1 MGDMWR
7 KKNLAEKILLIGIAV
22 DLIGFF
28 VIPSAE
34 LSASAELLSR
44 LASAFGVDE
53 MPKQLTRF
61 AYLRIAMKESAALAL
76 ITFGI
81 FPVLDVLCL
90 WLAAKNGGRKRYIA
104 MLLIYLLV
112 VAPWSRVTVQ
122 MALDTTGY
130 EMCAGSMGLVF
141 LPLLLAA
148 LSLLCFLLYG
158 KLHVRTAD
166 GAKGIHM
173 DQVKKGAADAL
184 ESIKNQ
190 DWEGRAETAKAVAS
204 YAGKRAAGLA
214 QKLAE
219 GGKEIVRQAK
229 EEQAGEKPAA
239 GSQRAEKPAAVAQP
253 EDRPVKLQQHTGG
266 QAIRPVQRQ
275 ESPRQETAS
284 PVQRQEA
291 SRQTAARPPQTGTIT
306 GRKGMY
312 AGAQIPLPNG
322 ERIVIGR
329 DASRSSIVLADKTV
343 SGAHCIVCYD
353 AGSGKYQVTDCSE
366 NGTALENGMRLPK
379 NRTVMLE
386 PGQVLVIGPEQF
398 RLG

>member
-90 WLAAKNGGRKRYIA
+90 WLAAKKGGRKRYIA

-158 KLHVRTAD
+158 KLHVRAAD

-190 DWEGRAETAKAVAS
+190 DWEGRAETAKAV
-204 YAGKRAAGLA
+204 
-214 QKLAE
+214 
-219 GGKEIVRQAK
+219 
-229 EEQAGEKPAA
+229 
-239 GSQRAEKPAAVAQP
+239 
-253 EDRPVKLQQHTGG
+253 
-266 QAIRPVQRQ
+266 
-275 ESPRQETAS
+275 
-284 PVQRQEA
+284 
-291 SRQTAARPPQTGTIT
+291 
-306 GRKGMY
+306 
-312 AGAQIPLPNG
+312 
-322 ERIVIGR
+322 
-329 DASRSSIVLADKTV
+329 V
-343 SGAHCIVCYD
+343 S
-353 AGSGKYQVTDCSE
+353 
-366 NGTALENGMRLPK
+366 
-379 NRTVMLE
+379 
-386 PGQVLVIGPEQF
+386 
-398 RLG
+398 

>member
-7 KKNLAEKILLIGIAV
+7 KKNLAEKILLIGIV
-22 DLIGFF
+22 VHFLGFF
-28 VIPSAE
+28 IIPSAE

-61 AYLRIAMKESAALAL
+61 AYLRIAMKESAILAL

-81 FPVLDVLCL
+81 FPVLDGLCL
-90 WLAAKNGGRKRYIA
+90 WLAAKNGGRKRYIVT
-104 MLLIYLLV
+104 LLIYLLV

-158 KLHVRTAD
+158 KLHVRAAD

-229 EEQAGEKPAA
+229 EEQAGGQPDDAPQKEAKQAA
-239 GSQRAEKPAAVAQP
+239 
-253 EDRPVKLQQHTGG
+253 
-266 QAIRPVQRQ
+266 RPVQRQ
-275 ESPRQETAS
+275 EP
-284 PVQRQEA
+284 
-291 SRQTAARPPQTGTIT
+291 SRQAARPPQTGTLT

-343 SGAHCIVCYD
+343 SGAHCIVFYD

-386 PGQVLVIGPEQF
+386 AGQVLVIGPEQF

>member
-7 KKNLAEKILLIGIAV
+7 KKNLAEKILLIGIV
-22 DLIGFF
+22 VHFLGFF
-28 VIPSAE
+28 IIPSAE

-61 AYLRIAMKESAALAL
+61 AYLRIAMKESAILAL

-81 FPVLDVLCL
+81 FPVLDALCL
-90 WLAAKNGGRKRYIA
+90 WLAAKNGGRKRYIVT
-104 MLLIYLLV
+104 LLIYLLA

-158 KLHVRTAD
+158 KLRARTAE

-229 EEQAGEKPAA
+229 EEQAGGQPDAAPQKEAKQAARPA
-239 GSQRAEKPAAVAQP
+239 QRQEPSRQEAA
-253 EDRPVKLQQHTGG
+253 
-266 QAIRPVQRQ
+266 RPVQKQ
-275 ESPRQETAS
+275 EP
-284 PVQRQEA
+284 
-291 SRQTAARPPQTGTIT
+291 SRQAARPPQTGMLT

-386 PGQVLVIGPEQF
+386 AGQVLVIGSEQF

>member
-1 MGDMWR
+1 MGDIWR
-7 KKNLAEKILLIGIAV
+7 KKNLAEKILLIGIV
-22 DLIGFF
+22 VHFLGFF
-28 VIPSAE
+28 IIPSAE

-61 AYLRIAMKESAALAL
+61 AYLRIAMKESAILAL

-81 FPVLDVLCL
+81 FPVLDALCL
-90 WLAAKNGGRKRYIA
+90 WLAAKNGGRKRYIVT
-104 MLLIYLLV
+104 LLIYLLA

-158 KLHVRTAD
+158 KLRVRTAE

-229 EEQAGEKPAA
+229 EEQAGGQPDAAPQKEAKQAARPA
-239 GSQRAEKPAAVAQP
+239 QRQEPSRQEAA
-253 EDRPVKLQQHTGG
+253 
-266 QAIRPVQRQ
+266 RPVQKQ
-275 ESPRQETAS
+275 EP
-284 PVQRQEA
+284 
-291 SRQTAARPPQTGTIT
+291 SRQAARPPQTGTLT
-306 GRKGMY
+306 GWKGMY

-386 PGQVLVIGPEQF
+386 AGQVLVIGSEQF

>member
-158 KLHVRTAD
+158 KLHVRAAD

-229 EEQAGEKPAA
+229 EEQAGGQPDAAPQKEAKQAARPA
-239 GSQRAEKPAAVAQP
+239 QRQEPSRQEAA
-253 EDRPVKLQQHTGG
+253 
-266 QAIRPVQRQ
+266 RPVQKQ
-275 ESPRQETAS
+275 EP
-284 PVQRQEA
+284 
-291 SRQTAARPPQTGTIT
+291 SRQAARPPQTGTLT

-366 NGTALENGMRLPK
+366 NGTVLENGMRLPK

>member
-7 KKNLAEKILLIGIAV
+7 KKNLAEKILLIGIV
-22 DLIGFF
+22 VHFLGFF
-28 VIPSAE
+28 IIPSAE

-61 AYLRIAMKESAALAL
+61 AYLRIAMKESAILAL

-81 FPVLDVLCL
+81 FPVLDALCL
-90 WLAAKNGGRKRYIA
+90 WLAAKNGGRKRYIVT
-104 MLLIYLLV
+104 LLIYLLA

-158 KLHVRTAD
+158 KLRARTAE

-229 EEQAGEKPAA
+229 EEQAGGQPDAA
-239 GSQRAEKPAAVAQP
+239 PQRAEKQEPP
-253 EDRPVKLQQHTGG
+253 
-266 QAIRPVQRQ
+266 RPVQRQ
-275 ESPRQETAS
+275 EPSRQETARLA
-284 PVQRQEA
+284 QRQEP
-291 SRQTAARPPQTGTIT
+291 SRQETARPVQKQEPSRQAAVRPPQTGTLT

-366 NGTALENGMRLPK
+366 NGTILENGMRLPK

-386 PGQVLVIGPEQF
+386 AGQVLVIGPEQF

>member
-90 WLAAKNGGRKRYIA
+90 WLAAKKGGRKRYIA

-158 KLHVRTAD
+158 KLHVRAAD

-229 EEQAGEKPAA
+229 EEQAGEKPDA
-239 GSQRAEKPAAVAQP
+239 GTERAEN
-253 EDRPVKLQQHTGG
+253 
-266 QAIRPVQRQ
+266 QA
-275 ESPRQETAS
+275 
-284 PVQRQEA
+284 
-291 SRQTAARPPQTGTIT
+291 AARPPQTGTIT
-306 GRKGMY
+306 GQKGMY

-366 NGTALENGMRLPK
+366 NGTVLENGMRLPK

>member
-7 KKNLAEKILLIGIAV
+7 KKNLAEKILLIGIVV

-53 MPKQLTRF
+53 VPKQLTRF
-61 AYLRIAMKESAALAL
+61 AFLRIAMKESAILAL

-81 FPVLDVLCL
+81 FPVLDGLCL
-90 WLAAKNGGRKRYIA
+90 WLAAKNGGRKRYIVT
-104 MLLIYLLV
+104 LLIYLLA

-158 KLHVRTAD
+158 KLRARTAE

-229 EEQAGEKPAA
+229 EEQAGGQPDEEKQAARPA
-239 GSQRAEKPAAVAQP
+239 QRQEPSRQEAA
-253 EDRPVKLQQHTGG
+253 
-266 QAIRPVQRQ
+266 RPVQRQ
-275 ESPRQETAS
+275 EP
-284 PVQRQEA
+284 
-291 SRQTAARPPQTGTIT
+291 SRQAARPPQTGMLT

-329 DASRSSIVLADKTV
+329 DVSRSSIVLADKTV

-386 PGQVLVIGPEQF
+386 AGQVLVIGSEQF

>member
-1 MGDMWR
+1 
-7 KKNLAEKILLIGIAV
+7 
-22 DLIGFF
+22 
-28 VIPSAE
+28 
-34 LSASAELLSR
+34 
-44 LASAFGVDE
+44 
-53 MPKQLTRF
+53 
-61 AYLRIAMKESAALAL
+61 MKESAALAL

-104 MLLIYLLV
+104 TLLIYLLV

-158 KLHVRTAD
+158 KLHVRAAD

-229 EEQAGEKPAA
+229 EEQASEKPAA

-253 EDRPVKLQQHTGG
+253 EDRPVKPQQHTGQ

-275 ESPRQETAS
+275 EAS
-284 PVQRQEA
+284 
-291 SRQTAARPPQTGTIT
+291 SQTAARPPQTGTIT
-306 GRKGMY
+306 GQKGMY

-366 NGTALENGMRLPK
+366 NGTVLENGMRLPK

>member
-104 MLLIYLLV
+104 TLLIYLLV

-158 KLHVRTAD
+158 KLHVRAAD

-229 EEQAGEKPAA
+229 EEQASEKPAA

-253 EDRPVKLQQHTGG
+253 EDRPVKPQQHTGQ

-275 ESPRQETAS
+275 EAS
-284 PVQRQEA
+284 
-291 SRQTAARPPQTGTIT
+291 SQTAARPPQTGTIT
-306 GRKGMY
+306 GQKGMY

-366 NGTALENGMRLPK
+366 NGTVLENGMRLPK

>member
-1 MGDMWR
+1 M
-7 KKNLAEKILLIGIAV
+7 
-22 DLIGFF
+22 
-28 VIPSAE
+28 
-34 LSASAELLSR
+34 
-44 LASAFGVDE
+44 
-53 MPKQLTRF
+53 
-61 AYLRIAMKESAALAL
+61 
-76 ITFGI
+76 
-81 FPVLDVLCL
+81 
-90 WLAAKNGGRKRYIA
+90 
-104 MLLIYLLV
+104 LIYLLV

-158 KLHVRTAD
+158 KLRVRTAE

-229 EEQAGEKPAA
+229 EEQAGGQPDEEKQAARPA
-239 GSQRAEKPAAVAQP
+239 QRQEPSRQEAA
-253 EDRPVKLQQHTGG
+253 
-266 QAIRPVQRQ
+266 RPVQRQ
-275 ESPRQETAS
+275 EP
-284 PVQRQEA
+284 
-291 SRQTAARPPQTGTIT
+291 SRQAARPPQTGMLT

-386 PGQVLVIGPEQF
+386 AGQVLVIGSEQF

>member
-7 KKNLAEKILLIGIAV
+7 KKNLAEKILLIGIV
-22 DLIGFF
+22 VHFLGFF
-28 VIPSAE
+28 IIPSAE

-61 AYLRIAMKESAALAL
+61 AYLRIAMKESAILAL

-81 FPVLDVLCL
+81 FPVLDGLCL
-90 WLAAKNGGRKRYIA
+90 WLAAKNGGRKRYIVT
-104 MLLIYLLV
+104 LLIYLLA

-158 KLHVRTAD
+158 KLRARTAE

-229 EEQAGEKPAA
+229 EEQAGGQPDAAPQKEEK
-239 GSQRAEKPAAVAQP
+239 Q
-253 EDRPVKLQQHTGG
+253 
-266 QAIRPVQRQ
+266 
-275 ESPRQETAS
+275 
-284 PVQRQEA
+284 
-291 SRQTAARPPQTGTIT
+291 AARPPQTGTLT

-386 PGQVLVIGPEQF
+386 AGQVLVIGSEQF

>member
-7 KKNLAEKILLIGIAV
+7 KKNLAEKILLIGIV
-22 DLIGFF
+22 VHFLGFF
-28 VIPSAE
+28 IIPSAE

-61 AYLRIAMKESAALAL
+61 AYLRIAMKESAILAL

-81 FPVLDVLCL
+81 FPVLDALCL
-90 WLAAKNGGRKRYIA
+90 WLAAKNGGRKRYIVT
-104 MLLIYLLV
+104 LLIYLLA

-158 KLHVRTAD
+158 KLRARTAE

-229 EEQAGEKPAA
+229 EEQAGGQPDAAPQKEEKQAARPA
-239 GSQRAEKPAAVAQP
+239 QRQEPSRQEAA
-253 EDRPVKLQQHTGG
+253 
-266 QAIRPVQRQ
+266 RPVQRQ
-275 ESPRQETAS
+275 EP
-284 PVQRQEA
+284 
-291 SRQTAARPPQTGTIT
+291 SRQAARPPQTGMLT

-386 PGQVLVIGPEQF
+386 AGQVLVIGSEQF